1 MSRPDRIVSA
11 AFTVLAGLLLLGSW
25 LLPPGI
31 GRLPG
36 PGFFPA
42 SIAGVMLALS
52 IALLVRPSAAESA
65 GSLLRGDLRL
75 AGIAA
80 LITFAYLAL
89 WGSGFFFLRTV
100 LFLYLFLRILGE
112 KPRAGAAVAL
122 VLTAAVTLAFQYGLH
137 VALQ

>member
-1 MSRPDRIVSA
+1 MSRPDRIVAA
-11 AFTVLAGLLLLGSW
+11 AFVVLSGLLLLGAW

-42 SIAGVMLALS
+42 SIAAVMMALSLALFS
-52 IALLVRPSAAESA
+52 RPAAESA
-65 GSLLRGDLRL
+65 GSLLRGDTRL
-75 AGIAA
+75 AGIAV
-80 LITFAYLAL
+80 LITLAYLAL

-112 KPRAGAAVAL
+112 KPRNGVAVAL

-137 VALQ
+137 VALE